1 MFLVFCWWSLLVLAL
16 KRVVQLGLE
25 LTEPRVEH
33 VERHPIALLSASDR
47 DETLVVAVL
56 WFIDLDH
63 AATDLTDL
71 VDLLA
76 ALSDDGTD
84 HVVGDVDL
92 LGERSARN
100 RRAGGHG
107 LSVGTS
113 RAMRT
118 SGAGRVRLGVRAG
131 PIAAGGLSAVG
142 HLDCRVRVSLLGVA
156 VLRRI
161 PLGGH
166 VMGSGI
172 RTIAV
177 VVLPIAKVATGR
189 LGVVWNHL
197 HSARDGSGGA
207 AAAGRVG
214 RGRCATK
221 PLVKLF
227 EECAANIVSC
237 NVDSISHTHD
247 DQRALRGEREARV
260 GRIQAGAGCFL
271 DLLDASA
278 ALSNDGADQDV
289 RNQQTKG
296 VCLGILARG
305 LAQRLV
311 VEGPDDQ
318 TERLQLMLA

>member
-1 MFLVFCWWSLLVLAL
+1 MLVLR
-16 KRVVQLGLE
+16 RVVQLRLE

-33 VERHPIALLSASDR
+33 VQRHPVALLSAGDR
-47 DETLVVAVL
+47 DETLIAAVL

-100 RRAGGHG
+100 RRAAGHG
-107 LSVGTS
+107 LSVRAS

-118 SGAGRVRLGVRAG
+118 GRTGRVRLRVRAG
-131 PIAAGGLSAVG
+131 PIATGSLSAVG
-142 HLDCRVRVSLLGVA
+142 HLDGRVRVSLLGVA

-166 VMGSGI
+166 VMGSRI

-177 VVLPIAKVATGR
+177 VVVPIAKVATGR
-189 LGVVWNHL
+189 LGVVRNHL
-197 HSARDGSGGA
+197 HPARNGSSGA
-207 AAAGRVG
+207 AAASRVG
-214 RGRCATK
+214 RGSCATK

-227 EECAANIVSC
+227 KEGAANIVSC
-237 NVDSISHTHD
+237 NVDSISHTHH

-271 DLLDASA
+271 DLLDACAS
-278 ALSNDGADQDV
+278 LSNDGADQDV
-289 RNQQTKG
+289 RNEQTKRVG
-296 VCLGILARG
+296 LGILARG

-311 VEGPDDQ
+311 VECPDDQ
-318 TERLQLMLA
+318 TERLQLGLA